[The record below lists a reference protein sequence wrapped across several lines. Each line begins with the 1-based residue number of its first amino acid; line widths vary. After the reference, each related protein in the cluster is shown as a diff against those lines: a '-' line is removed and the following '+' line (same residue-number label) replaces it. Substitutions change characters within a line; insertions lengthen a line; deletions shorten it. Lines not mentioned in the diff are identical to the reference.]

1 MPFPILPTRTSI
13 TYSVLNESVGDFNQA
28 MTKVEFKKASG
39 PLRDYATKARK
50 GPLVIYKGGKPF
62 AAVIPIHNA
71 DEETLAL
78 STNRKFLKIIERS
91 RARAKKEGTREKKKS
106 RQTRHHDL
114 DDLAG
119 SWSKKEAAEFDKAL
133 ADQRTIDRA
142 ALRSMPYGGSRFNSS
157 KVQRKIN
164 QTGGDFHVESMEC
177 ERSGGTSGTIGTD
190 RSRGRSPV

>member
-13 TYSVLNESVGDFNQA
+13 TYSVLNESVGDYNQA

-50 GPLVIYKGGKPF
+50 GPLIIYKGGKPF

-91 RARAKKEGTREKKKS
+91 RSRAKKEGTISTTE
-106 RQTRHHDL
+106 
-114 DDLAG
+114 
-119 SWSKKEAAEFDKAL
+119 
-133 ADQRTIDRA
+133 
-142 ALRSMPYGGSRFNSS
+142 LRRRLGHA
-157 KVQRKIN
+157 K
-164 QTGGDFHVESMEC
+164 
-177 ERSGGTSGTIGTD
+177 
-190 RSRGRSPV
+190 

>member
-1 MPFPILPTRTSI
+1 
-13 TYSVLNESVGDFNQA
+13 

-78 STNRKFLKIIERS
+78 CTNRKFLKIIERS

-119 SWSKKEAAEFDKAL
+119 SWSKKEAAEFDNSL
-133 ADQRTIDRA
+133 AAQRTIDVD
-142 ALRSMPYGGSRFNSS
+142 LW
-157 KVQRKIN
+157 K
-164 QTGGDFHVESMEC
+164 
-177 ERSGGTSGTIGTD
+177 
-190 RSRGRSPV
+190 